1 MVFIFIT
8 VVILVV
14 ALIIYF
20 EKQARLKR
28 EELERKRIEA
38 EELRLKKIAEL
49 AELHKNQKS
58 KLNPIFSKI
67 DDYNKSLS
75 FFIESP
81 KFISNYDLY
90 KFKDIH
96 NPLSKKLNTLEYKH
110 LPNFEKEIKTINQF
124 ISNFNSLESSI
135 QKRNTEYVIKELK
148 TSDNILS
155 DIEGKSLDA
164 QQRKAVVIDED
175 NNLIIAGAG
184 SGKTTTIAGKVK
196 YLTERL
202 NVDKSKILLISFTR
216 KSAEEMSDRIRNKM
230 KIDLPVKT
238 FHKLGLDIIAEST
251 NEKPSIFSLSP
262 KEITELIASFIKNE
276 KNSESYSNKLLDF
289 LAYFLKPYK
298 SLEEFKTDGEHNDYL
313 KEQKLEGY
321 KIIHTTTKDG
331 VEIKYR
337 ERFKSQEEV
346 LIANFLFRNQ
356 IEYKYEEKYQYKTA
370 SKMFGQY
377 KPDFYLPEYD
387 IYIEHFGIDKNG
399 KVPDW
404 FKGDETKT
412 AQEKYSE
419 GIEWKKAE
427 HLANKTTLIQT
438 YSWEQK
444 EGNLIKNLTDKLTT
458 QNVTLNPLSDDDLWK
473 YLAEN
478 IPEDIDVFT
487 QLINTFLVLFK
498 SNNEKIKTLASKAI
512 KDDDKRATYFLEIF
526 EPIYIN
532 YENYLKE
539 KEEIDFSDMINIA
552 TKTITTNQYTSDYD
566 YIIIDE
572 FQDISKSRY
581 QLIKALLDQKPSTK
595 LFCVGD
601 DWQSIYRFA
610 GSDIGIFTGF
620 EEYFKT
626 STLKDFNRKTNSSI
640 IEQTYRFDNKL
651 IEVSSN
657 FILKNPNQI
666 VKTLKSNKQSDVEAI
681 KFHKYSDPEKKGANQ
696 HIALDKA
703 IKEIIKNNPESKTSI
718 LFLGRYEFDY
728 KALTKLNYINI
739 RYDNKNRPYKIN
751 YVNNDLLELNFMT
764 VHTSKG
770 LEADY
775 VIILNGNSGT
785 FGFPSEISDDPLLNF
800 LLSKADQ
807 FPNGEERRLFYVALT
822 RAKKHVHILSS
833 IENSSKFVDE
843 IKENEPITAIKC
855 DWCDNG
861 KLIERK
867 GPYGYF
873 YSCNNSYY
881 CNYTRKINTED
892 FTTLAK
898 NFTDN
903 KDFEKAIEYSKKSL
917 EVDNSN
923 ATVHFNLARAYEQN
937 KQFQEAITHYNNSI
951 NINGNNA
958 YSYYRRAY
966 TFFQLKEYEKAITD
980 WLIFNN
986 LKPNA
991 SSVNSWLS
999 AAYFATNHIIKALE
1013 SIDAEIKTNPNNDI
1027 AIKLKNNYLVRLRD
1041 KYNTKESAVRST
1053 ELKTIKGYI
1062 QLAID
1067 FEINIKFNYHKNIQF
1082 EGGLQS
1088 LRTIKPTGF
1097 KTMGQFDSVC
1107 VSGYCYMRKEERTFN
1122 LDRISD
1128 LVMNPK
1134 TIEFWSE
1141 E

>member
-8 VVILVV
+8 VVVLVV
-14 ALIIYF
+14 GLIIYF
-20 EKQARLKR
+20 ESQAGLKR
-28 EELERKRIEA
+28 EELERKKIEA
-38 EELRLKKIAEL
+38 ENLKLKNIAEL
-49 AELHKNQKS
+49 
-58 KLNPIFSKI
+58 NPFFTEI
-67 DDYNKSLS
+67 DDYYKALSDFIDKS
-75 FFIESP
+75 
-81 KFISNYDLY
+81 KYISNYDLY
-90 KFKDIH
+90 QFKELHKSLFEKFIK
-96 NPLSKKLNTLEYKH
+96 LEYKH
-110 LPNFEKEIKTINQF
+110 LPDFDKEIKTINQF
-124 ISNFNSLESSI
+124 ISNFNSLESTI
-135 QKRNTEYVIKELK
+135 QKRNTDYVIKELK
-148 TSDNILS
+148 TSDKILS

-175 NNLIIAGAG
+175 NNFIIAGAG

-251 NEKPSIFSLSP
+251 KEKPSIFSLSP

-298 SLEEFKTDGEHNDYL
+298 SLDEFKTDGEHNDYL

-321 KIIHTTTKDG
+321 KIIHTTTKEG
-331 VEIKYR
+331 IEIKYR

-458 QNVTLNPLSDDDLWK
+458 QNVTLNPLSDDDFWK

-498 SNNEKIKTLASKAI
+498 SNNERIKTLASKAI
-512 KDDDKRATYFLEIF
+512 KNDDKRATYFLEIF

-552 TKTITTNQYTSDYD
+552 TKTVTSNQYTSAYD

-620 EEYFKT
+620 EKCFKT
-626 STLKDFNRKTNSSI
+626 STLKDFTRKTNRSI

-651 IEVSSN
+651 IDVSSN
-657 FILKNPNQI
+657 FILKNPKQI

-681 KFHKYSDPEKKGANQ
+681 TFHKYNDADKKGKYQ
-696 HIALDKA
+696 HIALKQA
-703 IKEIIKNNPESKTSI
+703 LISIIKSSTAEKNSV
-718 LFLGRYEFDY
+718 LLLGRYDFERKNLDNLDFISKKFNTKTNSYDY
-728 KALTKLNYINI
+728 FVKESPLLN
-739 RYDNKNRPYKIN
+739 
-751 YVNNDLLELNFMT
+751 LNFMT

-785 FGFPSEISDDPLLNF
+785 YGFPSEISDDPLLHL
-800 LLSKADQ
+800 LLSTADQ

-873 YSCNNSYY
+873 YSCNNSHY
-881 CNYTRKINTED
+881 CTYTRKLSTND
-892 FTTLAK
+892 FIKLAEIHLEEE
-898 NFTDN
+898 N
-903 KDFEKAIEYSKKSL
+903 FEKAIEYLKKTIEL
-917 EVDNSN
+917 DNSN
-923 ATVHFNLARAYEQN
+923 SKVYYDLASSYQQN
-937 KQFQEAITHYNNSI
+937 N
-951 NINGNNA
+951 
-958 YSYYRRAY
+958 
-966 TFFQLKEYEKAITD
+966 QLKESIEYFNISINLDSAYADSYYWRATAYFGSKEYENAIKD

-986 LKPNA
+986 LLPN
-991 SSVNSWLS
+991 SFDVNYWLS
-999 AAYFATNHIIKALE
+999 EAYFNIRHFVKAINSINTEIELNPSNENAIILKKQQL
-1013 SIDAEIKTNPNNDI
+1013 TF
-1027 AIKLKNNYLVRLRD
+1027 LKNRYT
-1041 KYNTKESAVRST
+1041 TKEHKVRTIEFS
-1053 ELKTIKGYI
+1053 TIKGYI
-1062 QLAID
+1062 ELAIE
-1067 FEINIKFNYHKNIQF
+1067 FNINIQFNYHKNIQF

-1107 VSGYCYMRKEERTFN
+1107 VYGYCYMRKEERTFN

-1128 LVMNPK
+1128 LVLNPNK
-1134 TIEFWSE
+1134 IEFWSD
-1141 E
+1141 

>member
-1 MVFIFIT
+1 MIYIFIT
-8 VVILVV
+8 VVVLVIS
-14 ALIIYF
+14 LIIYI
-20 EKQARLKR
+20 EKQERLKR
-28 EELERKRIEA
+28 KELERKRIEA
-38 EELRLKKIAEL
+38 EKLRLKKIANQKSEL
-49 AELHKNQKS
+49 HPVFNEIDDYYKELSDFKDKPKYISNYELYQFKELHK
-58 KLNPIFSKI
+58 
-67 DDYNKSLS
+67 SL
-75 FFIESP
+75 
-81 KFISNYDLY
+81 
-90 KFKDIH
+90 
-96 NPLSKKLNTLEYKH
+96 
-110 LPNFEKEIKTINQF
+110 FEKFNELKYELLPDYDKEITTINQF
-124 ISNFNSLESSI
+124 KSNFNSLENDI
-135 QKRNTEYVIKELK
+135 QKRNAEYVTKELEN
-148 TSDNILS
+148 SDAILS
-155 DIEGKSLDA
+155 NIEGKSLDA

-202 NVDKSKILLISFTR
+202 NLDKSKILLISFTR
-216 KSAEEMSDRIRNKM
+216 KSADEMSDRIRNKM
-230 KIDLPVKT
+230 KIELPVKT

-251 NEKPSIFSLSP
+251 NEKPTIFSLSA

-276 KNSESYSNKLLDF
+276 KNSESYSKKLLDF

-298 SLEEFKTDGEHNDYL
+298 SLEEFKTDAEHNDYL

-356 IEYKYEEKYQYKTA
+356 IEYKYEEKYQYKIA

-419 GIEWKKAE
+419 GIEWKRAE
-427 HLANKTTLIQT
+427 HLENNTTLLET

-444 EGNLIKNLTDKLTT
+444 EGNLIKNLTNKLTN
-458 QNVTLNPLSDDDLWK
+458 QNVKLNPLSDDDLWK
-473 YLAEN
+473 YLTAN

-498 SNNEKIKTLASKAI
+498 SNNENIKTLVSKALQ
-512 KDDDKRATYFLEIF
+512 DNDKRATCFLELF

-626 STLKDFNRKTNSSI
+626 STLKNFNRKTNSSI

-651 IEVSSN
+651 IDVSSN

-666 VKTLKSNKQSDVEAI
+666 VKSLKSNKQSDVEAI
-681 KFHKYSDPEKKGANQ
+681 TFHKYNDADKKGTNQ
-696 HIALDKA
+696 YIALDKA
-703 IKEIIKNNPESKTSI
+703 FKEIIKSNPKSKTSI

-739 RYDNKNRPYKIN
+739 RYDNKNRPYKIT
-751 YVNNDLLELNFMT
+751 YVNNDLLDLNFMT
-764 VHTSKG
+764 VHSAKG

-775 VIILNGNSGT
+775 IIILNGNSGT
-785 FGFPSEISDDPLLNF
+785 YGFPSEISDDPLLNF

-892 FTTLAK
+892 FTSLAK

-903 KDFEKAIEYSKKSL
+903 KDFEKAIEYLKKTL
-917 EVDNSN
+917 ELDNSK
-923 ATVHFNLARAYEQN
+923 AAVHYDLARVYEQN
-937 KQFQEAITHYNNSI
+937 KQLKEAISHYNSSLKI
-951 NINGNNA
+951 DTNNA
-958 YSYYRRAY
+958 YSYYWRGSAY
-966 TFFQLKEYEKAITD
+966 YDLKEYEKAKAD
-980 WLIFNN
+980 WLVFNN

-991 SSVNSWLS
+991 NAINYWLS
-999 AAYFATNHIIKALE
+999 KVYFETKDAIKTLE
-1013 SIDAEIKTNPNNDI
+1013 FIENEIKTNPNSKD
-1027 AIKLKNNYLVRLRD
+1027 AIKLKNSYLERLRD
-1041 KYNTKESAVRST
+1041 KYNTKESTANAT
-1053 ELKTIKGYI
+1053 ELQTIKVYI

-1067 FEINIKFNYHKNIQF
+1067 FGINIKFNYHKNVQF

-1088 LRTIKPTGF
+1088 LRTISPTGF

-1107 VSGYCYMRKEERTFN
+1107 VYGYCYMRKEERTFN

-1128 LVMNPK
+1128 LIMNPNK
-1134 TIEFWSE
+1134 IEFWSD
-1141 E
+1141 

>member
-1 MVFIFIT
+1 MIYIFIT
-8 VVILVV
+8 VVVLVIC
-14 ALIIYF
+14 LIIYI
-20 EKQARLKR
+20 EKQERLKR
-28 EELERKRIEA
+28 KELERKRIEA
-38 EELRLKKIAEL
+38 EKLRLKKIADQKSEL
-49 AELHKNQKS
+49 NPFFNDIDDYYKELSGFKNKPKYISNYELYQFKELHK
-58 KLNPIFSKI
+58 
-67 DDYNKSLS
+67 SL
-75 FFIESP
+75 FE
-81 KFISNYDLY
+81 KFNV
-90 KFKDIH
+90 
-96 NPLSKKLNTLEYKH
+96 LEYEL
-110 LPNFEKEIKTINQF
+110 LPNFDKEITTINQF
-124 ISNFNSLESSI
+124 KSNFNSLENDI
-135 QKRNTEYVIKELK
+135 QKRNAEYITKELEN
-148 TSDNILS
+148 SDAILS
-155 DIEGKSLDA
+155 NIEGKSLDA

-202 NVDKSKILLISFTR
+202 NVDKSKILLISFTS
-216 KSAEEMSDRIRNKM
+216 KSARDMIDRIRMKM
-230 KIDLPVKT
+230 NIDLPVMT
-238 FHKLGLDIIAEST
+238 FHKLGKDIIAEV
-251 NEKPSIFSLSP
+251 NDEAPNVFDPKKVDIKSL
-262 KEITELIASFIKNE
+262 LQSFVNHLK
-276 KNSESYSNKLLDF
+276 KDADYSNKLLDF

-298 SLEEFKTDGEHNDYL
+298 SLEQFKTDAEHNDYL

-321 KIIHTTTKDG
+321 KIINTITKEG
-331 VEIKYR
+331 VPIKYR

-346 LIANFLFRNQ
+346 LIANFLFRSQ
-356 IEYKYEEKYQYKTA
+356 IEYQYEEKYQYKTA

-404 FKGDETKT
+404 FKGDGTKT

-419 GIEWKKAE
+419 GIEWKRAE
-427 HLANKTTLIQT
+427 HLENNTTLVET

-444 EGNLIKNLTDKLTT
+444 EGNLIKNLTNKLTN
-458 QNVTLNPLSDDDLWK
+458 QNVKLNPLSDDELWK
-473 YLAEN
+473 YLTEN

-498 SNNEKIKTLASKAI
+498 SNNENIKTLASKALL
-512 KDDDKRATYFLEIF
+512 DNDKRAIYFLEIF
-526 EPIYIN
+526 EPIYFN

-539 KEEIDFSDMINIA
+539 KEEIDFSDMINVA

-626 STLKDFNRKTNSSI
+626 STLKDFNRKTNKAN

-651 IEVSSN
+651 IDVSSN

-666 VKTLKSNKQSDVEAI
+666 VKSLKSNKQSDVEAI
-681 KFHKYSDPEKKGANQ
+681 TFHKYNDADKKGTNQ

-703 IKEIIKNNPESKTSI
+703 FKEIIKSNPKSKTSI

-739 RYDNKNRPYKIN
+739 RYDNKNRPYKIT
-751 YVNNDLLELNFMT
+751 YVNNDLLDLNFMT
-764 VHTSKG
+764 VHSAKG

-785 FGFPSEISDDPLLNF
+785 YGFPSEISDDPLLNF

-807 FPNGEERRLFYVALT
+807 FPNGEERRLFYVAVT
-822 RAKKHVHILSS
+822 RAKKHVHILLS

-892 FTTLAK
+892 FTSLAK

-903 KDFEKAIEYSKKSL
+903 KDFEKAIEYLKKTL
-917 EVDNSN
+917 ELDNSE
-923 ATVHFNLARAYEQN
+923 ATVHYDLARVYEQN
-937 KQFQEAITHYNNSI
+937 KQLKEAISHYNSSI
-951 NINGNNA
+951 KIDTNNA
-958 YSYYRRAY
+958 YSYYWRGSAY
-966 TFFQLKEYEKAITD
+966 YDLKEYEKAKAD
-980 WLIFNN
+980 WLVFNN
-986 LKPNA
+986 LNPNA
-991 SSVNSWLS
+991 NAINYWLS
-999 AAYFATNHIIKALE
+999 KVYFETKDTIKALE
-1013 SIDAEIKTNPNNDI
+1013 SIENELKTNPNNKD
-1027 AIKLKNNYLVRLRD
+1027 AIKLKNSYLERLRD
-1041 KYNTKESAVRST
+1041 KYSTKESTVNST
-1053 ELKTIKGYI
+1053 ELQTIKVYI

-1067 FEINIKFNYHKNIQF
+1067 FGINIKFNYHKNVQF

-1088 LRTIKPTGF
+1088 LRTISPTGF
-1097 KTMGQFDSVC
+1097 KTMGQFDTVC
-1107 VSGYCYMRKEERTFN
+1107 VYGYCYMRKEERTFN

-1128 LVMNPK
+1128 LIMNPNK
-1134 TIEFWSE
+1134 IEFWSE
-1141 E
+1141 

>member
-1 MVFIFIT
+1 MSYLIIT
-8 VVILVV
+8 VILI
-14 ALIIYF
+14 AIILFFYN
-20 EKQARLKR
+20 EKQKRLKK
-28 EELERKRIEA
+28 EELERRRIEA
-38 EELRLKKIAEL
+38 EELRLKNIAEL
-49 AELHKNQKS
+49 AELHKNQRKNI
-58 KLNPIFSKI
+58 NPFFSKI
-67 DDYNKSLS
+67 DHYNKTLTI
-75 FFIESP
+75 FFDSP
-81 KFISNYDLY
+81 KFISNYDLF
-90 KFKDIH
+90 KFKELHIS
-96 NPLSKKLNTLEYKH
+96 LYKKIKALEYKH
-110 LPNFEKEIKTINQF
+110 LPYFDKEAKTINQY
-124 ISNFNSLESSI
+124 ISNFDSLENII
-135 QKRNTEYVIKELK
+135 QKRNDEYVTKELEN
-148 TSDNILS
+148 SDAILS
-155 DIEGKSLDA
+155 NIEGKSLDI

-196 YLTERL
+196 YITERL

-216 KSAEEMSDRIRNKM
+216 KSADEMSDRIRNKM
-230 KIDLPVKT
+230 KIELPVKT

-251 NEKPSIFSLSP
+251 NEKPSIFSLSA

-298 SLEEFKTDGEHNDYL
+298 SLEEFKTDAEHNDYL

-321 KIIHTTTKDG
+321 KIINTITKEG
-331 VEIKYR
+331 VPIKYR

-356 IEYKYEEKYQYKTA
+356 IEYQYEEKYQYKTA

-404 FKGDETKT
+404 FKGDGTKT

-419 GIEWKKAE
+419 GIEWKRAE
-427 HLANKTTLIQT
+427 HLENNTTLVET

-444 EGNLIKNLTDKLTT
+444 EGNLIKNLTNKLTN
-458 QNVTLNPLSDDDLWK
+458 QNVKLNPLSDDDLWK
-473 YLAEN
+473 YLTEN

-498 SNNEKIKTLASKAI
+498 SNNENIKTLASKALL
-512 KDDDKRATYFLEIF
+512 DNDKRAIYFLEIF
-526 EPIYIN
+526 EPIYFN

-539 KEEIDFSDMINIA
+539 KEEIDFSDMINVA

-626 STLKDFNRKTNSSI
+626 STLKDFNRKTNKAN

-651 IEVSSN
+651 IDVSSN

-666 VKTLKSNKQSDVEAI
+666 VKSLKSNKQSDVEAI
-681 KFHKYSDPEKKGANQ
+681 TFHKYNDADKKGTNQ

-703 IKEIIKNNPESKTSI
+703 FKEIIKSNPKSKTSI

-739 RYDNKNRPYKIN
+739 RYDNKNRPYKIT
-751 YVNNDLLELNFMT
+751 YVNNDLLDLNFMT
-764 VHTSKG
+764 VHSATG
-770 LEADY
+770 LAADY

-785 FGFPSEISDDPLLNF
+785 YGFPSEISDDPLLNF

-807 FPNGEERRLFYVALT
+807 FPNGEERRLFYVAVT

-892 FTTLAK
+892 FTSLAK

-903 KDFEKAIEYSKKSL
+903 KDFEKAIEYLKKTL
-917 EVDNSN
+917 ELDNSE
-923 ATVHFNLARAYEQN
+923 ATVHYDLARVYEQN
-937 KQFQEAITHYNNSI
+937 KQLKEAISHYNSSI
-951 NINGNNA
+951 KIDTNNA
-958 YSYYRRAY
+958 YSYYWRGSAY
-966 TFFQLKEYEKAITD
+966 YDLKEYEKAKAD
-980 WLIFNN
+980 WLVFNN
-986 LKPNA
+986 LNPNA
-991 SSVNSWLS
+991 NAINYWLS
-999 AAYFATNHIIKALE
+999 KVYFETKDTIKALE
-1013 SIDAEIKTNPNNDI
+1013 SIENELKTNPNNKD
-1027 AIKLKNNYLVRLRD
+1027 AIKLKNSYLERLRD
-1041 KYNTKESAVRST
+1041 KYSTKESTVNST
-1053 ELKTIKGYI
+1053 ELQTIKVYI

-1067 FEINIKFNYHKNIQF
+1067 FGINIKFNYHKNVQF

-1088 LRTIKPTGF
+1088 LRTISPTGF
-1097 KTMGQFDSVC
+1097 KTMGQFDTVC
-1107 VSGYCYMRKEERTFN
+1107 VYGYCYMRKEERTFN

-1128 LVMNPK
+1128 LIMNPNK
-1134 TIEFWSE
+1134 IEFWSE
-1141 E
+1141 

>member
-8 VVILVV
+8 VVVV
-14 ALIIYF
+14 GLFIYY
-20 EKQARLKR
+20 EKHTGLKR

-38 EELRLKKIAEL
+38 EKSRLKNIAEL

-58 KLNPIFSKI
+58 KLNPFFSKI
-67 DDYNKSLS
+67 EEYNKALS
-75 FFIESP
+75 VFIESP
-81 KFISNYDLY
+81 KFISNYDLF
-90 KFKDIH
+90 KFKEIQ
-96 NPLSKKLNTLEYKH
+96 NPLTKKIINLEYKH
-110 LPNFEKEIKTINQF
+110 LPDFDKEIKTVNQF
-124 ISNFNSLESSI
+124 ISNFNSLDSTI
-135 QKRNTEYVIKELK
+135 NKRNTEYVTKELK
-148 TSDNILS
+148 TSYNILS

-377 KPDFYLPEYD
+377 KPDFYLPEYY

-444 EGNLIKNLTDKLTT
+444 EGNLIKNLTDKLTK

-552 TKTITTNQYTSDYD
+552 TKTITTNQYTSNYD

-666 VKTLKSNKQSDVEAI
+666 VKTLKSNKQSDVDAI
-681 KFHKYSDPEKKGANQ
+681 TFHKYSDPDKKGKFQ
-696 HIALDKA
+696 HIALKQA
-703 IKEIIKNNPESKTSI
+703 LVSIIKNITEEKNSV
-718 LFLGRYEFDY
+718 LLLGRYDFERKNLDDLNFISKKFNTKTNSYDY
-728 KALTKLNYINI
+728 SVKDSPLLN
-739 RYDNKNRPYKIN
+739 
-751 YVNNDLLELNFMT
+751 LNFMT

-785 FGFPSEISDDPLLNF
+785 YGFPSEISDDPLLNF

-923 ATVHFNLARAYEQN
+923 ATAHFNLARAYEQN
-937 KQFQEAITHYNNSI
+937 KQFQEAITHYDSSI
-951 NINGNNA
+951 TIDSNYA
-958 YSYYRRAY
+958 YSYYWRGY
-966 TFFQLKEYEKAITD
+966 SYLELKDYEKAKTD
-980 WLIFNN
+980 WLVFNN

-991 SSVNSWLS
+991 NSVNYWL
-999 AAYFATNHIIKALE
+999 AKAYSNSNFINTLNFINK
-1013 SIDAEIKTNPNNDI
+1013 EIEINPNNVD
-1027 AIKLKNNYLVRLRD
+1027 AKDFKQKYLIKFKNTFT
-1041 KYNTKESAVRST
+1041 TKESRINSN
-1053 ELKTIKGYI
+1053 EGNLIKFYF

-1067 FEINIKFNYHKNIQF
+1067 LDLNVKFNYHKSQQF
-1082 EGGLQS
+1082 EGSVES
-1088 LRTIKPTGF
+1088 LRTIKPSSF
-1097 KTMGQFDSVC
+1097 KIIGQFNSICVC
-1107 VSGYCYMRKEERTFN
+1107 GYCYLRKEERTFN
-1122 LDRISD
+1122 IERISN
-1128 LVMNPK
+1128 LIMNPNK
-1134 TIEFWSE
+1134 LEFWSK
-1141 E
+1141 

>member
-1 MVFIFIT
+1 MIYIFIT
-8 VVILVV
+8 VVVLVIS
-14 ALIIYF
+14 LIIYI
-20 EKQARLKR
+20 EKQERLKR
-28 EELERKRIEA
+28 KELERKRLEA
-38 EELRLKKIAEL
+38 EQLRIKKEEEL
-49 AELHKNQKS
+49 AELHINQKS
-58 KLNPIFSKI
+58 ELDPLFSKI
-67 DDYNKSLS
+67 DEYNKALS
-75 FFIESP
+75 VFIESP

-90 KFKDIH
+90 KFKEIH
-96 NPLSKKLNTLEYKH
+96 NPLSKKINTLEYKH
-110 LPNFEKEIKTINQF
+110 LPNYDKEIKTINQF

-135 QKRNTEYVIKELK
+135 QQRNTEYVIKELK

-202 NVDKSKILLISFTR
+202 NVDKSKILLISFTS
-216 KSAEEMSDRIRNKM
+216 KSAIDMIDRIRMKM
-230 KIDLPVKT
+230 NIDLPVMT
-238 FHKLGLDIIAEST
+238 FHKLGKDIIAEV
-251 NEKPSIFSLSP
+251 NDEAPKVFDPKKVNIKSL
-262 KEITELIASFIKNE
+262 LQSFVNHLK
-276 KNSESYSNKLLDF
+276 KDADYSNKLLDF
-289 LAYFLKPYK
+289 LSYFLKPYK
-298 SLEEFKTDGEHNDYL
+298 SLEEFKTDAEHNDYL
-313 KEQKLEGY
+313 KEQKFEGY
-321 KIIHTTTKDG
+321 KIIQTTTKDG

-356 IEYKYEEKYQYKTA
+356 IEYEYENDYRIKTA
-370 SKMFGQY
+370 SRQFGQY
-377 KPDFYLPEYD
+377 KPDFYLPDYE

-404 FKGDETKT
+404 FKGDKTKT

-419 GIEWKKAE
+419 GIEWKRAQHITNNTRLVE
-427 HLANKTTLIQT
+427 T

-444 EGNLIKNLTDKLTT
+444 EGNLIKNLTDKLT
-458 QNVTLNPLSDDDLWK
+458 NHNITLNPLSDDDLWN

-487 QLINTFLVLFK
+487 QLINTFLVLFR
-498 SNNEKIKTLASKAI
+498 SNNEKIQTLASKAI

-626 STLKDFNRKTNSSI
+626 STLKDFNRKTNI
-640 IEQTYRFDNKL
+640 YYIEQTYRFDNKL
-651 IEVSSN
+651 IDVSSN

-666 VKTLKSNKQSDVEAI
+666 VKSLKSNKQSDVEAI
-681 KFHKYSDPEKKGANQ
+681 TFHKYNDADKKGTNQ
-696 HIALDKA
+696 YIALDKA
-703 IKEIIKNNPESKTSI
+703 FKEIIKSNPESKTSI

-739 RYDNKNRPYKIN
+739 RYDNKNRPYKIT
-751 YVNNDLLELNFMT
+751 YVNNDLLDLNFMT
-764 VHTSKG
+764 VHSAKG

-785 FGFPSEISDDPLLNF
+785 YGFPSEISDDPLLNF

-807 FPNGEERRLFYVALT
+807 FPNGEERRLFYVAVT

-843 IKENEPITAIKC
+843 IKENEPITSIKC

-892 FTTLAK
+892 FTSLAK

-903 KDFEKAIEYSKKSL
+903 KDFEKAIEYLKKTL
-917 EVDNSN
+917 ELDNSK
-923 ATVHFNLARAYEQN
+923 AAVHYDLARVYEQN
-937 KQFQEAITHYNNSI
+937 KQLKEAISHYNSSI
-951 NINGNNA
+951 KIDTNNA
-958 YSYYRRAY
+958 YSYYWRGSAY
-966 TFFQLKEYEKAITD
+966 YDLKEYEKAKAD
-980 WLIFNN
+980 WLVFNN

-991 SSVNSWLS
+991 NSINYWLS
-999 AAYFATNHIIKALE
+999 LVYFETKDTIKALE
-1013 SIDAEIKTNPNNDI
+1013 SIENEIKTNPNNKN
-1027 AIKLKNNYLVRLRD
+1027 AIKLKNSYLERLRD
-1041 KYNTKESAVRST
+1041 KYNTKESTVNST
-1053 ELKTIKGYI
+1053 ELQTIKGYI

-1067 FEINIKFNYHKNIQF
+1067 FGINIKFNYHKNVQF

-1107 VSGYCYMRKEERTFN
+1107 VYGYCYMRKEERTFN

-1128 LVMNPK
+1128 LVLNPNK
-1134 TIEFWSE
+1134 IEFWSD
-1141 E
+1141 

>member
-1 MVFIFIT
+1 MIYIFIT
-8 VVILVV
+8 VVVLVIS
-14 ALIIYF
+14 LIIYI
-20 EKQARLKR
+20 EKQERLKR
-28 EELERKRIEA
+28 KELERKRIEA
-38 EELRLKKIAEL
+38 EKLRLKKIANQKSEL
-49 AELHKNQKS
+49 NPFFNEIDDYYKELSNFKDKPKYISNYELYQFKELHK
-58 KLNPIFSKI
+58 
-67 DDYNKSLS
+67 SL
-75 FFIESP
+75 FE
-81 KFISNYDLY
+81 KFNV
-90 KFKDIH
+90 
-96 NPLSKKLNTLEYKH
+96 LEYEL
-110 LPNFEKEIKTINQF
+110 LPDFDKEITTINQF
-124 ISNFNSLESSI
+124 ISNFKSLDSTF
-135 QKRNTEYVIKELK
+135 QKRNTEFVTKELK

-155 DIEGKSLDA
+155 DIEGKSLDV

-216 KSAEEMSDRIRNKM
+216 KSAEEMSDRIRSKM

-238 FHKLGLDIIAEST
+238 FHKLGLDIVAEST
-251 NEKPSIFSLSP
+251 NEKPSIFSLSA

-298 SLEEFKTDGEHNDYL
+298 SLDEFKTDGEHNDYL

-321 KIIHTTTKDG
+321 KIIHTTTKEG

-427 HLANKTTLIQT
+427 HLANKTSLIQT

-444 EGNLIKNLTDKLTT
+444 EGNLIKNLTDKLTN
-458 QNVTLNPLSDDDLWK
+458 QNVILNPLSDDNLWK
-473 YLAEN
+473 YLSEN

-512 KDDDKRATYFLEIF
+512 KDDDKRANYFLEIF

-620 EEYFKT
+620 EEYFRT
-626 STLKDFNRKTNSSI
+626 STLIDFNRKTNSSI

-666 VKTLKSNKQSDVEAI
+666 VKSLKSNKQSDVEAI
-681 KFHKYSDPEKKGANQ
+681 TLHKYNDADKKGKYQ
-696 HIALDKA
+696 HIALKQA
-703 IKEIIKNNPESKTSI
+703 LVSIIKNITEEKISV
-718 LFLGRYEFDY
+718 LLLGRYDFERKNLDNLDFISKKFNSKTNSYDY
-728 KALTKLNYINI
+728 SVKESPLLN
-739 RYDNKNRPYKIN
+739 
-751 YVNNDLLELNFMT
+751 LNFMT

-785 FGFPSEISDDPLLNF
+785 YGFPSEISDDPLLNF

-867 GPYGYF
+867 GPFGYF

-892 FTTLAK
+892 FTSLAK
-898 NFTDN
+898 SFTDN
-903 KDFEKAIEYSKKSL
+903 KDFEKAIEYLKKTL
-917 EVDNSN
+917 VLDNSK
-923 ATVHFNLARAYEQN
+923 ATVHYDLARAYEQN
-937 KQFQEAITHYNNSI
+937 KQLEEAISHYDSSI
-951 NINGNNA
+951 KIDANNA
-958 YSYYRRAY
+958 YSYYWRGSAY
-966 TFFQLKEYEKAITD
+966 YNLKEYEKAKAD
-980 WLIFNN
+980 WLVFNN

-991 SSVNSWLS
+991 SSVNYWLS
-999 AAYFATNHIIKALE
+999 LAYFATKHNIKALE
-1013 SIDAEIKTNPNNDI
+1013 SIDTEIITNPNNKN
-1027 AIKLKNNYLVRLRD
+1027 AVKLKDNYLERLRN
-1041 KYNTKESAVRST
+1041 KYNTTESTVRST
-1053 ELKTIKGYI
+1053 ELQTIKGYI

-1067 FEINIKFNYHKNIQF
+1067 FGINIKFNYHKNVQF

-1107 VSGYCYMRKEERTFN
+1107 VYGYCYMRKEERTFN

-1128 LVMNPK
+1128 LIMNPK

>member
-1 MVFIFIT
+1 MSYLIIT
-8 VVILVV
+8 VILI
-14 ALIIYF
+14 AIILFFYN
-20 EKQARLKR
+20 EKQKRLKK
-28 EELERKRIEA
+28 EELERRRIEA
-38 EELRLKKIAEL
+38 EELRLKNIAEL
-49 AELHKNQKS
+49 AELHKNQRKNI
-58 KLNPIFSKI
+58 NPFFSKI
-67 DDYNKSLS
+67 DHYNKTLTI
-75 FFIESP
+75 FFDSP
-81 KFISNYDLY
+81 KFISNYDLF
-90 KFKDIH
+90 KFKELHIS
-96 NPLSKKLNTLEYKH
+96 LYKKIKALEYKH
-110 LPNFEKEIKTINQF
+110 LPYFDKEAKTINQY
-124 ISNFNSLESSI
+124 ISNFDSLENII
-135 QKRNTEYVIKELK
+135 QKRNDEYVTKELEN
-148 TSDNILS
+148 SDAILS
-155 DIEGKSLDA
+155 NIEGKSLDI

-196 YLTERL
+196 YITERL

-216 KSAEEMSDRIRNKM
+216 KSADEMSDRIRNKM
-230 KIDLPVKT
+230 KIELPVKT

-251 NEKPSIFSLSP
+251 NEKPSIFSLSA

-276 KNSESYSNKLLDF
+276 KNSESCSNKLLDF

-298 SLEEFKTDGEHNDYL
+298 SLEEFKTDAEHNDYL

-321 KIIHTTTKDG
+321 KIINTITKEG
-331 VEIKYR
+331 VPIKYR

-356 IEYKYEEKYQYKTA
+356 IEYQYEEKYQYKTA

-404 FKGDETKT
+404 FKGDGTKT

-419 GIEWKKAE
+419 GIEWKRAE
-427 HLANKTTLIQT
+427 HLENNTTLVET

-444 EGNLIKNLTDKLTT
+444 EGNLIKNLTNKLTN
-458 QNVTLNPLSDDDLWK
+458 QNVKLNPLSDDDLWK
-473 YLAEN
+473 YLTEN

-498 SNNEKIKTLASKAI
+498 SNNENIKTLASKALL
-512 KDDDKRATYFLEIF
+512 DNDKRAIYFLEIF
-526 EPIYIN
+526 EPIYFN

-539 KEEIDFSDMINIA
+539 KEEIDFSDMINVA

-626 STLKDFNRKTNSSI
+626 STLKDFNRKTNKAN

-651 IEVSSN
+651 IDVSSN

-666 VKTLKSNKQSDVEAI
+666 VKSLKSNKQSDVEAI
-681 KFHKYSDPEKKGANQ
+681 TFHKYNDADKKGTNQ

-703 IKEIIKNNPESKTSI
+703 FKEIIKSNPKSKTSI

-739 RYDNKNRPYKIN
+739 RYDNKNRPYKIT
-751 YVNNDLLELNFMT
+751 YVNNDLLDLNFMT
-764 VHTSKG
+764 VHSAKG

-785 FGFPSEISDDPLLNF
+785 YGFPSEISDDPLLNF

-807 FPNGEERRLFYVALT
+807 FPNGEERRLFYVAVT

-892 FTTLAK
+892 FTSLAK

-903 KDFEKAIEYSKKSL
+903 KDFEKAIEYLKKTL
-917 EVDNSN
+917 ELDNSE
-923 ATVHFNLARAYEQN
+923 ATVHYDLARVYEQN
-937 KQFQEAITHYNNSI
+937 KQLKEAISHYNSSI
-951 NINGNNA
+951 KIDTNNA
-958 YSYYRRAY
+958 YSYYWRGSAY
-966 TFFQLKEYEKAITD
+966 YDLKEYEKAKAD
-980 WLIFNN
+980 WLVFNN
-986 LKPNA
+986 LNPNA
-991 SSVNSWLS
+991 NAINYWLS
-999 AAYFATNHIIKALE
+999 KVYFETKDTIKALE
-1013 SIDAEIKTNPNNDI
+1013 SIENELKTNPNNKD
-1027 AIKLKNNYLVRLRD
+1027 AIKLKNSYLERLRD
-1041 KYNTKESAVRST
+1041 KYSTKESTVNST
-1053 ELKTIKGYI
+1053 ELQTIKVYI

-1067 FEINIKFNYHKNIQF
+1067 FGINIKFNYHKNVQF

-1088 LRTIKPTGF
+1088 LRTISPTGF
-1097 KTMGQFDSVC
+1097 KTMGQFDTVC
-1107 VSGYCYMRKEERTFN
+1107 VYGYCYMRKEERTFN

-1128 LVMNPK
+1128 LIMNPNK
-1134 TIEFWSE
+1134 IEFWSE
-1141 E
+1141 

>member
-1 MVFIFIT
+1 MIYIFIT
-8 VVILVV
+8 VVVLAIS
-14 ALIIYF
+14 LIIYI
-20 EKQARLKR
+20 EKQERLKR
-28 EELERKRIEA
+28 KELERKRLEA
-38 EELRLKKIAEL
+38 EQLRVKKEEEL
-49 AELHKNQKS
+49 AELHINQKS
-58 KLNPIFSKI
+58 ELNPLFSKI
-67 DDYNKSLS
+67 DEYNKALS
-75 FFIESP
+75 VFIESP

-90 KFKDIH
+90 KFKEIH
-96 NPLSKKLNTLEYKH
+96 NPLSKKINTLEYKH
-110 LPNFEKEIKTINQF
+110 LPNFDKEIKTINQF

-135 QKRNTEYVIKELK
+135 QQRNNEYVIKELK

-164 QQRKAVVIDED
+164 QQRKVVVIDED

-216 KSAEEMSDRIRNKM
+216 KSAKDMSDRIIKKM
-230 KIDLPVKT
+230 KIDLPVMT
-238 FHKLGLDIIAEST
+238 FHKLGKDIIAEV
-251 NEKPSIFSLSP
+251 NDEAPEVFDPKKVDIKSL
-262 KEITELIASFIKNE
+262 LQSFINHSKKDTN
-276 KNSESYSNKLLDF
+276 YSNKLLDF
-289 LAYFLKPYK
+289 LSYFLKPYK
-298 SLEEFKTDGEHNDYL
+298 SLEEFKTDAEHNDYL

-321 KIIHTTTKDG
+321 KIINTTTKEG
-331 VEIKYR
+331 VPIKYR
-337 ERFKSQEEV
+337 EKFKSQEEV

-356 IEYKYEEKYQYKTA
+356 IEYQYEEKYQYKTA

-377 KPDFYLPEYD
+377 KPDFYLPKYD

-404 FKGDETKT
+404 FKGDGTKT

-438 YSWEQK
+438 FSWEQK

-498 SNNEKIKTLASKAI
+498 SNNEKIKTLASKSS

-532 YENYLKE
+532 YENYLKK

-651 IEVSSN
+651 IDVSSN

-681 KFHKYSDPEKKGANQ
+681 TFHKYSDPDKKGKFQ
-696 HIALDKA
+696 HIALKQA
-703 IKEIIKNNPESKTSI
+703 LVSIIKSI
-718 LFLGRYEFDY
+718 TEEKNSVLLLGRYDFERKNLDDLNFISKKFNTKTNSYDY
-728 KALTKLNYINI
+728 SVKDSPLLN
-739 RYDNKNRPYKIN
+739 
-751 YVNNDLLELNFMT
+751 LNFMT

-785 FGFPSEISDDPLLNF
+785 YGFPSEISDDPLLNF

-833 IENSSKFVDE
+833 IEDSSKFVDE

-881 CNYTRKINTED
+881 CNYTRKLSTND
-892 FTTLAK
+892 FIKLAEIHSE
-898 NFTDN
+898 NEN
-903 KDFEKAIEYSKKSL
+903 FEKAIEYLKKTL
-917 EVDNSN
+917 ELDNSN
-923 ATVHFNLARAYEQN
+923 SKIYYDLASSYQQN
-937 KQFQEAITHYNNSI
+937 N
-951 NINGNNA
+951 
-958 YSYYRRAY
+958 
-966 TFFQLKEYEKAITD
+966 QLKEAIEYFNISINLDSAYADSYYWRATAYFDSKEYENAIKD

-986 LKPNA
+986 LLPN
-991 SSVNSWLS
+991 SFDVNYWLS
-999 AAYFATNHIIKALE
+999 EAYFNIRHFVKAINSINTEIELNPSNENAIILKKQQL
-1013 SIDAEIKTNPNNDI
+1013 TF
-1027 AIKLKNNYLVRLRD
+1027 LKNRYT
-1041 KYNTKESAVRST
+1041 TKEHKVRTT
-1053 ELKTIKGYI
+1053 EFSTIKGYI
-1062 QLAID
+1062 ELAIE
-1067 FEINIKFNYHKNIQF
+1067 FNINIQFNYHKNIQF

-1097 KTMGQFDSVC
+1097 KTIGQFDSVC
-1107 VSGYCYMRKEERTFN
+1107 VYGYCYMRKEERTFN

-1128 LVMNPK
+1128 LIMNPNK
-1134 TIEFWSE
+1134 IEFWSE
-1141 E
+1141 